1 VKDPTPELLH
11 SAALRMLRFA
21 RTADNEMDLD
31 GPRASVLSVLV
42 FAGPIALG
50 RLAELEQVT
59 PPAITKT
66 VAALERAGLAVRER
80 STDDRRVVLVRAT
93 DDGRALLLRG
103 RDARVRRVAG
113 LLGDLSER
121 DRRTLHR
128 AAEIILGRLE
138 KTASK
143 ES

>member
-1 VKDPTPELLH
+1 
-11 SAALRMLRFA
+11 MLRFA
-21 RTADNEMDLD
+21 RTADSEMDLD

-42 FAGPIALG
+42 FAGPMALG

-66 VAALERAGLAVRER
+66 VAALEKAGLVVRER
-80 STDDRRVVLVRAT
+80 SAGDRRVVLVRAT

-103 RDARVRRVAG
+103 RDARVRRVAA

-121 DRRTLHR
+121 DRRALHR
-128 AAEIILGRLE
+128 AAEIILDRL
-138 KTASK
+138 AK
-143 ES
+143 ESARG